1 MGYRREERIPLQVS
15 ALVSG
20 LDRRG
25 HAFVQEAKTLDISS
39 VGARISGITF
49 QLDPGS
55 ILSVQ
60 LGDRKARFQVLWV
73 GEPGTEREG
82 EIGLKCIEV
91 GTHVKKRLLYV
102 DDQEFEL
109 ETRKGILEA
118 AGYEVTTSV
127 TGRGAI
133 EQLLHYPFDA
143 VVLDYPLYDVECGE
157 IVRSIKQ
164 NSPHIK
170 VIILS
175 VYPGKIPETILA
187 NADAFIHKGEPRQ
200 KLVALLEE
208 MIGPGSRLKWPLA
221 RTNSRFAIRM
231 PILVKVFRDGNPVLI
246 PGRSVDLNE
255 AGMGAVLEQEL
266 VPGEMVTLEFELP
279 MLGQR
284 FSPRATVRRRTGTQ
298 YGFEF
303 VNIETEQQQAIRSL
317 CEVLP
322 PLDVPQPM

>member
-1 MGYRREERIPLQVS
+1 MGYRREERIPLQLS

-25 HAFVQEAKTLDISS
+25 RAFVQQAKTLDISS

-49 QLDPGS
+49 QLDPGA
-55 ILSVQ
+55 ILSIQ

-73 GEPGTEREG
+73 GEPGSEREG

-91 GTHVKKRLLYV
+91 GTHVKKRVLYV

-109 ETRKGILEA
+109 ATRRGILEA
-118 AGYEVTTSV
+118 AGYEMNCAV
-127 TGRGAI
+127 TGRGAV
-133 EQLLHYPFDA
+133 ELLQHYSYDA
-143 VVLDYPLYDVECGE
+143 VILDYPIYDVDCGE

-164 NSPHIK
+164 TSPHTR

-175 VYPGKIPETILA
+175 VYPGKIPEAILA
-187 NADAFIHKGEPRQ
+187 HADAFIHKGEPRQ
-200 KLVALLEE
+200 KLASLLEE
-208 MIGPGSRLKWPLA
+208 MVGPGSRLKWPLA
-221 RTNSRFAIRM
+221 RTSSRFAIRM
-231 PILVKVFRDGNPVLI
+231 PIQVKVFRDGSPVVI
-246 PGRSVDLNE
+246 PGRSVDLNQ
-255 AGMGAVLEQEL
+255 AGIGAVLDQEL
-266 VPGEMVTLEFELP
+266 VPGEMVTVEFELP
-279 MLGQR
+279 MLGQK
-284 FSPRATVRRRTGTQ
+284 FTPRATVRRRSGTQ

-303 VNIETEQQQAIRSL
+303 VNIEPQQQQAIRAL

>member
-1 MGYRREERIPLQVS
+1 LQVS

-25 HAFVQEAKTLDISS
+25 RAFVQEAKTLDISS

-55 ILSVQ
+55 ILSIQ

-73 GEPGTEREG
+73 GEPGSEREG

-91 GTHVKKRLLYV
+91 GTHIKKRVLYV

-109 ETRKGILEA
+109 ETRRGILEA
-118 AGYEVTTSV
+118 AGYDVSCSV
-127 TGRGAI
+127 NGRGAV
-133 EQLLHYPFDA
+133 EQLQHFVFDA
-143 VVLDYPLYDVECGE
+143 VILDYPLYDLDCGA
-157 IVRSIKQ
+157 IVHSIKQ
-164 NSPHIK
+164 NAPDTR

-175 VYPGKIPETILA
+175 VYPGKIPEAILA
-187 NADAFIHKGEPRQ
+187 HADAFIHKGEPRQ
-200 KLVALLEE
+200 KLVSLLEE
-208 MIGPGSRLKWPLA
+208 MVGPGSRLKWPLA

-231 PILVKVFRDGNPVLI
+231 PIVVKVFRDGSPVI
-246 PGRSVDLNE
+246 IQGRSVDLNE
-255 AGMGAVLEQEL
+255 AGMGAVLDQEL

-279 MLGQR
+279 MIGEK
-284 FSPRATVRRRTGTQ
+284 FTPRATVRRRTGTQ

-303 VNIETEQQQAIRSL
+303 VNIDPRQQQAIRAL

-322 PLDVPQPM
+322 PIDVPQPM

>member
-1 MGYRREERIPLQVS
+1 MQVS

-25 HAFVQEAKTLDISS
+25 RAFVQEAKTLDISS

-55 ILSVQ
+55 ILSIQ

-73 GEPGTEREG
+73 GEPGSEREG

-91 GTHVKKRLLYV
+91 GTHIKKRVLYV

-109 ETRKGILEA
+109 ETRRGILEA
-118 AGYEVTTSV
+118 AGYDVSCSV
-127 TGRGAI
+127 NGRGAV
-133 EQLLHYPFDA
+133 EQLQHFVFDA
-143 VVLDYPLYDVECGE
+143 VILDYPLYDLDCGA
-157 IVRSIKQ
+157 IVHSIKQ
-164 NSPHIK
+164 NAPDTR

-175 VYPGKIPETILA
+175 VYPGKIPEAILA
-187 NADAFIHKGEPRQ
+187 HADAFIHKGEPRQ
-200 KLVALLEE
+200 KLVSLLEE
-208 MIGPGSRLKWPLA
+208 MVGPGSRLKWPLA

-231 PILVKVFRDGNPVLI
+231 PIVVKVFRDGSPVI
-246 PGRSVDLNE
+246 IQGRSVDLNE
-255 AGMGAVLEQEL
+255 AGMGAVLDQEL

-279 MLGQR
+279 MIGEK
-284 FSPRATVRRRTGTQ
+284 FTPRATVRRRTGTQ

-303 VNIETEQQQAIRSL
+303 VNIDPRQQQAIRAL

-322 PLDVPQPM
+322 PIDVPQPM

>member
-20 LDRRG
+20 LDRSGR
-25 HAFVQEAKTLDISS
+25 AFTQEARTLDISS

-55 ILSVQ
+55 ILCIQ

-73 GEPGTEREG
+73 GEPGSEREG

-91 GTHVKKRLLYV
+91 GTHIKKKLLYV

-109 ETRKGILEA
+109 EMRRGILEA
-118 AGYEVTTSV
+118 AGYEVACSV
-127 TGRGAI
+127 NGRGAV
-133 EQLLHYPFDA
+133 EQLQHYSYDA
-143 VVLDYPLYDVECGE
+143 IILDYPLYDLDCGD
-157 IVRSIKQ
+157 IVRAVKQ
-164 NSPHIK
+164 NSPHTR

-175 VYPGKIPETILA
+175 VYPGKIPESILIH
-187 NADAFIHKGEPRQ
+187 ADAFIHKGEPRQ
-200 KLVALLEE
+200 KLVSLLEE

-231 PILVKVFRDGNPVLI
+231 PIQVKVFRDGSPVII

-255 AGMGAVLEQEL
+255 AGLGAVLDQEL
-266 VPGEMVTLEFELP
+266 VPGELVTVEFELP
-279 MLGQR
+279 MLGKT
-284 FSPRATVRRRTGTQ
+284 FSPRATVRRRSGSQ

-303 VNIETEQQQAIRSL
+303 VHIDPEQQQAIRAL

-322 PLDVPQPM
+322 PIDVPQPM

>member
-1 MGYRREERIPLQVS
+1 MGIRREERIPLQVS

-25 HAFVQEAKTLDISS
+25 RAFIQEAKTLDISS

-55 ILSVQ
+55 VLSIQ

-82 EIGLKCIEV
+82 EVGLKCIEV
-91 GTHVKKRLLYV
+91 GTHVRKRVLYV

-109 ETRKGILEA
+109 ETRRGILDA
-118 AGYEVTTSV
+118 AGFDVV
-127 TGRGAI
+127 CAINGRGAVEKLQQI
-133 EQLLHYPFDA
+133 TFEA
-143 VVLDYPLYDVECGE
+143 VILDYPLYDLDCGE
-157 IVRSIKQ
+157 IVRAIKQ
-164 NSPHIK
+164 NSPHTRI
-170 VIILS
+170 VILS
-175 VYPGKIPETILA
+175 VYPGKIPESLLA
-187 NADAFIHKGEPRQ
+187 HADAFIHKGEPRQ
-200 KLVALLEE
+200 KLVSLLEE
-208 MIGPGSRLKWPLA
+208 MVGPGSRIKWPLA

-231 PILVKVFRDGNPVLI
+231 PIQVRVFRDGDPVI
-246 PGRSVDLNE
+246 INGRSTDLNE

-279 MLGQR
+279 MLGQM
-284 FSPRATVRRRTGTQ
+284 FSPRATVRRRSGTQ

-303 VNIETEQQQAIRSL
+303 VSIDARQQQAIRAL

-322 PLDVPQPM
+322 PIDVPQPM